1 MLQKRYPKEVVLT
14 DGKEVTLRPLE
25 EEDQED
31 LVRFYQE
38 LPLRERWF
46 FKEDPCDSFVIKKW
60 IGARQTGNA
69 HGVLAI
75 YEGGV
80 VAHASLLRRTYGGRR
95 HVARLRITVSPG
107 FRSKRLG
114 TWMVFDLIR
123 RAMELDLEK
132 IQADFVVGVEDLAI
146 EAVQRLDFVK
156 ESLIKDYVRDEKG
169 TYHDCRIMI
178 KHLHKEWSDF

>member
-14 DGKEVTLRPLE
+14 DGKEVMLRPLE

-38 LPLRERWF
+38 LPSKERWF

-60 IGARQTGNA
+60 IGARESGRA
-69 HGVLAI
+69 LGVLAI
-75 YEGGV
+75 YEGRV

-95 HVARLRITVSPG
+95 HVGRLRITVSPD

-123 RAMELDLEK
+123 RAMELDLEN

-146 EAVQRLDFVK
+146 KAVQRLDFVK
-156 ESLIKDYVRDEKG
+156 ESLIKDYVQDEKG
-169 TYHDCRIMI
+169 TDHDCQIMI